1 MKLPHRRTFLH
12 LAVGAAAL
20 STTSRIVWA
29 QAYPSRPVR
38 ILVGYAAGGPTD
50 IFARL
55 MGQSLSDRLGQQFII
70 ENRPGAA
77 GKIATEAAVRAP
89 PDGYTLLQCGTAA
102 AINATLYDKL
112 NYDFIRDVAPVPGFT
127 RTTLVVVV
135 NPAVPA
141 NTIPEL
147 IAYAKANPGK
157 INMAMPG
164 IGTPPHLAG
173 ELFKTMA
180 GVNITLVTYR
190 GDGLA
195 LSDLLGG
202 QVDMMMPAPA
212 AFVEYIRAGK
222 LRALAVTTP
231 MRWEGFPVIPTLG
244 EFVAGYD
251 VMSWWGIGAPKNTSP
266 EIVGKVNNEVNAG
279 LADPKIK
286 ERLAQLGADPMP
298 MSPTEFGTLIAEETE
313 KWGKVIRAANIKGE

>member
-1 MKLPHRRTFLH
+1 
-12 LAVGAAAL
+12 
-20 STTSRIVWA
+20 
-29 QAYPSRPVR
+29 
-38 ILVGYAAGGPTD
+38 
-50 IFARL
+50 
-55 MGQSLSDRLGQQFII
+55 
-70 ENRPGAA
+70 
-77 GKIATEAAVRAP
+77 VRAP
-89 PDGYTLLQCGTAA
+89 PDGYTLLQFGTAA

-112 NYDFIRDVAPVPGFT
+112 NYDFMRDVTPVAGFT
-127 RTTLVVVV
+127 STPLVVVV

-164 IGTPPHLAG
+164 IGSGPHLAD

-190 GDGLA
+190 GDGPA

-202 QVDMMMPAPA
+202 QVDMMISAPA
-212 AFVEYIRAGK
+212 AFVDHIRAGK
-222 LRALAVTTP
+222 LRALAVTTST
-231 MRWEGFPVIPTLG
+231 RWEGLPNIPTLG
-244 EFVAGYD
+244 EFVPGYD
-251 VMSWWGIGAPKNTSP
+251 VSNWWGVGAPKNTSP
-266 EIVGKVNNEVNAG
+266 EIIGKLNNEVNAG

-298 MSPTEFGTLIAEETE
+298 MSPVEFGKLIADETE
-313 KWGKVIRAANIKGE
+313 RWGKVIRAANIKAE

>member
-1 MKLPHRRTFLH
+1 VKLPRRKFLH

-112 NYDFIRDVAPVPGFT
+112 NYDFIRDVAPVAGFT

-164 IGTPPHLAG
+164 IGTSPHLAG

-190 GDGLA
+190 GDGPA

-231 MRWEGFPVIPTLG
+231 TRWEGFPNIPTLG
-244 EFVAGYD
+244 EFVPGYD
-251 VMSWWGIGAPKNTSP
+251 VSNWWGVCAPKNTSP
-266 EIVGKVNNEVNAG
+266 EIIGKLNNEVNAG

-298 MSPTEFGTLIAEETE
+298 MLPTEFGKLFAEETD
-313 KWGKVIRAANIKGE
+313 KWGKVIRAANIKPE